1 MLNDKQK
8 RFCEEYLLDS
18 NATQASIRAGYSEN
32 TAKEIGY
39 EHLTKPHIKEYIAYL
54 QAELQERTKVTL
66 DSVVF
71 RINAIADGSEE
82 DTTQLKALDMLMKH
96 LGGYAV
102 EIAKSTEPL
111 RIQVERI
118 SKS

>member
-1 MLNDKQK
+1 MLNPKQK
-8 RFCEEYLLDS
+8 RFCEEYVLDS
-18 NATQASIRAGYSEN
+18 NATQASIRAGYSER

-39 EHLTKPHIKEYIAYL
+39 EHLTKPHIQEYITFL
-54 QAELQERTKVTL
+54 QLEIEERTKVTL

-71 RINAIADGSEE
+71 RINAIANGSEE
-82 DTTQLKALDMLMKH
+82 ENTQLKALDMLMKH

-102 EIAKSTEPL
+102 EIATSTKPL

>member
-8 RFCEEYLLDS
+8 RFCEEYIIDL
-18 NATQASIRAGYSEN
+18 NATQAYIRTGYSEN
-32 TAKEIGY
+32 GAKESASKL
-39 EHLTKPHIKEYIAYL
+39 LTNPNIKEYIAYL
-54 QAELQERTKVTL
+54 QQEIQERTKVTL